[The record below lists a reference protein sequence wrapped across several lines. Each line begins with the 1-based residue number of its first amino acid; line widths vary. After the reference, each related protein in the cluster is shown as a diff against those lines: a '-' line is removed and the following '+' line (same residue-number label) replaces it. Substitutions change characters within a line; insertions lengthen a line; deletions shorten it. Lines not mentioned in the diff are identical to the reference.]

1 LILWGLSAVFALVAI
16 WISKPN
22 GEFERW
28 IVYGAGALW
37 AVLFVFFFV
46 TDDE

>member
-1 LILWGLSAVFALVAI
+1 MLRWAI
-16 WISKPN
+16 VGVTTFIIDYSI
-22 GEFERW
+22 F
-28 IVYGAGALW
+28 ITLYGAGALW